1 MGTKDQVL
9 RFVPIRSVRLYESVI
24 DALSAYV
31 TAGSLSAG
39 NRFPPERDLET
50 ALQVSRPVLRE
61 AFRALE
67 VHGYVES
74 RQGGGRYL
82 IGYELPTSADLRRKR
97 LAATRENLLA
107 LWDAREWIETRAT
120 EMAAVNATEDD
131 LAAIAA
137 TLNGIRNMAPDDY
150 RATDYSL
157 EFHIAVARAST
168 NPFFE
173 RMVRDL
179 IAASREI
186 GFKSL
191 VDAKRWDELQDDH
204 RPIYDAL
211 VARNPQAARAAVVE
225 HFAALRAALAE
236 ESQG

>member
-1 MGTKDQVL
+1 MGSKGQAL
-9 RFVPIRSVRLYESVI
+9 RFAPIRSVRLYERVI

-31 TAGSLSAG
+31 AAGSVG
-39 NRFPPERDLET
+39 PDNRFPPERDLEA
-50 ALQVSRPVLRE
+50 ALRVSRPVLKE

-67 VHGYVES
+67 MHGYVES

-82 IGYELPTSADLRRKR
+82 IGYALPTSTDLRRKR

-107 LWDAREWIETRAT
+107 LWDAREWVEIRAA
-120 EMAAVNATEDD
+120 ELAAMNATKSD
-131 LAAIAA
+131 LAAIAG
-137 TLNGIRNMAPDDY
+137 TLNGIRKMAPDDY

-157 EFHIAVARAST
+157 EFHIAVARASG

-179 IAASREI
+179 IGASREI
-186 GFKSL
+186 GFKGL

-204 RPIYDAL
+204 KPIYDAMI
-211 VARNPQAARAAVVE
+211 AKNASAARAAMIK
-225 HFAALRAALAE
+225 HFAELRAALAE
-236 ESQG
+236 EARA